1 MDEDTN
7 LVPEN
12 SNLLQT
18 QLTFK
23 MGSDM
28 KWSAILLIIIGAL
41 TCVGIVT
48 ALIGVPMIIAGLRM
62 NEAAKAFQDYS
73 QSQDQNA
80 LNYAIQ
86 RQGKSFAILKI
97 LVIVYIILTVLYF
110 VLFFTVLLPNLSN
123 LPNFYGF

>member
-18 QLTFK
+18 QLAFK